1 MMIFWIFLTL
11 WMSKRA
17 KRRGVFQVAFR
28 LMRSETTRLE
38 ELGRLRELWDGKKEG
53 IEGIQ
58 GEFQIG
64 MEE

>member
-1 MMIFWIFLTL
+1 MDV
-11 WMSKRA
+11 K
-17 KRRGVFQVAFR
+17 KGKKKKKKKKKGVFQVAFR
-28 LMRSETTRLE
+28 LMRSKTAWLE
-38 ELGRLRELWDGKKEG
+38 ELGRLRELRDGKKEG